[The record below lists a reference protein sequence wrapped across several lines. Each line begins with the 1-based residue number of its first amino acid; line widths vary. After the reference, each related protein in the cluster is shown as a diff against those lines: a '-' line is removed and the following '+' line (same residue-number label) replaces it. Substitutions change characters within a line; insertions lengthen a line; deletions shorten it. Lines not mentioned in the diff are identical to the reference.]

1 MQIDLEDMIREV
13 SNKVLYIHRKKTDG
27 TIFYVGIGNPSRPY
41 NFHQETRSAFWQKTA
56 AKHGVIVEVLEKNL
70 TPEKAKEKE
79 IYLIKK
85 IGRRDLN
92 EGTLVNHTDGG
103 DGTAGFRNRVI
114 DINTGDVYLNVSV
127 YARYKKIPIS
137 SVVYSLENSYTL
149 PIRKLSNDDVIQW
162 GEKDTCFIDDD
173 YDCIDNTNKEINKQ
187 IEYIKSY
194 LINNKK

>member
-13 SNKVLYIHRKKTDG
+13 SNKVLYIHKKASDG

-70 TPEKAKEKE
+70 TPEKAIEKE

-85 IGRRDLN
+85 IGRRDTG

-103 DGTAGFRNRVI
+103 DGTAGLRNRVI

-149 PIRKLSNDDVIQW
+149 PIRKLSNEDYIQW
-162 GEKDTCFIDDD
+162 SEKDIYFSAEENEPTE
-173 YDCIDNTNKEINKQ
+173 TNKEIDKQ

>member
-13 SNKVLYIHRKKTDG
+13 SNKVLYIHRKATDN

-56 AKHGVIVEVLEKNL
+56 SKHGVIVEVLEENL
-70 TPEKAKEKE
+70 TPDKAIEKE

-103 DGTAGFRNRVI
+103 GGTAGFRNRVI

-137 SVVYSLENSYTL
+137 SVNYSLDKSHTL
-149 PIRKLSNDDVIQW
+149 PIRKLSNEDYIQW
-162 GEKDTCFIDDD
+162 SDKDIYFIDKN
-173 YDCIDNTNKEINKQ
+173 YEAIDTTNKDIDKL
-187 IEYIKSY
+187 IEQLKSY

>member
-13 SNKVLYIHRKKTDG
+13 SNKVLYIHRKATVN
-27 TIFYVGIGNPSRPY
+27 TIFYVGIGNPRRPY
-41 NFHQETRSAFWQKTA
+41 NFHQEQRSAFWQKTA
-56 AKHGVIVEVLEKNL
+56 AKHGVIVEVLEENL
-70 TPEKAKEKE
+70 TPDKAIEKE

-85 IGRRDLN
+85 IGRRDTG

-103 DGTAGFRNRVI
+103 GGTTGFRNRVI
-114 DINTGDVYLNVSV
+114 DINNGDIYLNVTV

-137 SVVYSLENSYTL
+137 SVVYSLDKTNSL

-162 GEKDTCFIDDD
+162 GEKDIYFSAEENESTEP
-173 YDCIDNTNKEINKQ
+173 NEEINKQ

>member
-13 SNKVLYIHRKKTDG
+13 SNKVLYIHRKASDN
-27 TIFYVGIGNPSRPY
+27 TIFYVGFGNPSRPY

-56 AKHGVIVEVLEKNL
+56 AKHGVIVEVLEESL
-70 TPEKAKEKE
+70 TTEKAKEKE
-79 IYLIKK
+79 VYLIKK

-103 DGTAGFRNRVI
+103 DGTTGFRNRVI
-114 DINTGDVYLNVSV
+114 DINNGDIYLNVTV

-137 SVVYSLENSYTL
+137 SVVYSLDKTNSL

-162 GEKDTCFIDDD
+162 GEKDIYFSAEENESTEP
-173 YDCIDNTNKEINKQ
+173 NEEINKQ

>member
-13 SNKVLYIHRKKTDG
+13 SNKVLYIHRKASDN

-56 AKHGVIVEVLEKNL
+56 AKHGVIVEVLEENL
-70 TPEKAKEKE
+70 TPEKAIEKE

-85 IGRRDLN
+85 IGRRDTG

-103 DGTAGFRNRVI
+103 GGTAGFRNRVI

-137 SVVYSLENSYTL
+137 SVNYSLENSYTL
-149 PIRKLSNDDVIQW
+149 PIRKLSNEDYVQW
-162 GEKDTCFIDDD
+162 GKKDIYFSAEENEPTEPNEDIDKL
-173 YDCIDNTNKEINKQ
+173 IRQ
-187 IEYIKSY
+187 IKSY

>member
-27 TIFYVGIGNPSRPY
+27 TIFYVGIGNATRPY
-41 NFHQETRSAFWQKTA
+41 NFHQDTRSAFWQKTA
-56 AKHGVIVEVLEKNL
+56 AKHGVIVEVLEENL
-70 TPEKAKEKE
+70 TPDKAKEKE

-85 IGRRDLN
+85 IGRRDTG

-103 DGTAGFRNRVI
+103 GGTAGFRNRVI

-149 PIRKLSNDDVIQW
+149 PIRKLSNEDYIQW
-162 GEKDTCFIDDD
+162 GEKDIYFSAEENESTE
-173 YDCIDNTNKEINKQ
+173 TNKEIDKQ